1 MDNVKYRKRAEP
13 VSSLKVI
20 CFDLDDTICTLGEG
34 ERKARLILIDRL
46 SQESGIPRDEI
57 ARVYDIEWA
66 KIKTDYMS
74 LVKDGLDDIDIR
86 EKNMISVLEI
96 LDLESN
102 PLEYAK
108 LYCTETMGGIHIF
121 PDARG
126 VMDAL
131 GEKYKLTMITNGAS
145 AWQREKIE
153 KLDIGGYFEEIIV
166 SGELGHHK
174 PSPKIFNEMTDRMGV
189 TPTEIIYIGN
199 DYRKDIQGAKDA
211 GWRTAWVKRTD
222 EVRDETVP
230 DYTISELSDLLD
242 LL

>member
-1 MDNVKYRKRAEP
+1 MN
-13 VSSLKVI
+13 SLKVI
-20 CFDLDDTICTLGEG
+20 CFDLDDTICSLRDGEY
-34 ERKARLILIDRL
+34 RARLILIDKL
-46 SQESGIPRDEI
+46 LHASGVSRDEI

-66 KIKTDYMS
+66 KIKKDYMS

-86 EKNMISVLEI
+86 EKHMISVLE
-96 LDLESN
+96 LVDLESN
-102 PLEYAK
+102 PLEYAQV
-108 LYCTETMGGIHIF
+108 YCTETMGGIHIF

-131 GEKYKLTMITNGAS
+131 GEKYKLAMITNGAS

-153 KLDIGGYFEEIIV
+153 KLDIGNYFEEIIV

-174 PSPKIFNEMTDRMGV
+174 PSPKIFNEMTEMMGV
-189 TPTEIIYIGN
+189 TPAEIIYIGN

-230 DYTISELSDLLD
+230 DYTISELSELLD